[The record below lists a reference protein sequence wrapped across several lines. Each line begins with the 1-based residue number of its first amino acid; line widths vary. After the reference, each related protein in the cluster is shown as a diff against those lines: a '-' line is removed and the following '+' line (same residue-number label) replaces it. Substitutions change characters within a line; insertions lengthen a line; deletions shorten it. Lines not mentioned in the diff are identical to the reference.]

1 MGQNFARKIVQ
12 KLLSHDLTDKEK
24 NETFLGLRSLDDP
37 LEYYY
42 GSQLGS
48 KIVLLQMVLYVY
60 GSAMA
65 PITSYFTLLIFGAL
79 TIGFRHQ
86 FIYVYPQ
93 ANDSGGKLW
102 INFIKLSI
110 TCMIIAEIV
119 LCSVLFLKAG
129 FIAGI
134 LLIPLIIC
142 TILFNLYYKRRHY
155 TVTRYLPLG
164 DCAVVD
170 GENESNGMT
179 KDWLKNAYLQPA
191 LKEQEGTES
200 SNDEEKEQFTVEE
213 GGRNDDTLNRQYDNG
228 IGDENSGSEI
238 EVGLHGSME
247 KWNAEED

>member
-1 MGQNFARKIVQ
+1 MTDHLDREVDVAVYPLFMIVWPKSCFVRCSFSELDSWNFVDTA
-12 KLLSHDLTDKEK
+12 DLT
-24 NETFLGLRSLDDP
+24 
-37 LEYYY
+37 
-42 GSQLGS
+42 
-48 KIVLLQMVLYVY
+48 
-60 GSAMA
+60 
-65 PITSYFTLLIFGAL
+65 
-79 TIGFRHQ
+79 
-86 FIYVYPQ
+86 
-93 ANDSGGKLW
+93 
-102 INFIKLSI
+102 
-110 TCMIIAEIV
+110 
-119 LCSVLFLKAG
+119 
-129 FIAGI
+129 
-134 LLIPLIIC
+134 C

-191 LKEQEGTES
+191 LKECTES

-238 EVGLHGSME
+238 EVGLHGSVE